1 MSLYTGCTTAA
12 SLTAITVTTCAES
25 LAQAQRII
33 FQRLNSSGARNEII
47 LDGMTPD
54 DPTLKATW
62 TALKAAGDST
72 KVVVS
77 PIMGAPSTDE
87 NGFRE
92 FGSGNE
98 VPDGIAIP
106 LATNPTPFTARIY
119 ATRQDVIAQLKALAG
134 ETLQVF
140 LVDSEGRIAGEVD
153 DVVTPTIF
161 RGFKIRGL
169 KVSDKVL
176 GGFDAPDYNTI
187 GFELLPDWSDGFKM
201 YTPADFD
208 ALNPADL

>member
-12 SLTAITVTTCAES
+12 SLTAIPVPTCAES
-25 LAQAQRII
+25 LAQTQRII
-33 FQRLNSSGARNEII
+33 FQRLNAAGVRNELTIVTV
-47 LDGMTPD
+47 GEEPQ
-54 DPTLKATW
+54 LKATW
-62 TALKAAGDST
+62 TALKAAADST
-72 KVVVS
+72 KVVSS

-119 ATRQDVIAQLKALAG
+119 ASRQDVIAQLKALAG

-140 LVDSEGRIAGEVD
+140 LVDSEGRIAGETDSVT
-153 DVVTPTIF
+153 TPTTF
-161 RGFKIRGL
+161 RGFKIRGF

-176 GGFDAPDYNTI
+176 GGFDSPDYNTI
-187 GFELLPDWSDGFKM
+187 GFELLPDWSDRFYM
-201 YTPADFD
+201 VTPTNFD
-208 ALNPADL
+208 ALNTADL